1 MKTIKIYSLNVAAYL
16 KSNGFDVVKFEKEN
30 SKTVFYFN
38 DSELLQK
45 FIKKYQ
51 DDIELR
57 KFISAYLMLKLRS
70 TLMDKKEMKKN
81 KSSSNGENVE

>member
-1 MKTIKIYSLNVAAYL
+1 MNVAAYL
-16 KSNGFDVVKFEKEN
+16 KSNGFDVVKIEKEKEN

-51 DDIELR
+51 DDVELR

>member
-16 KSNGFDVVKFEKEN
+16 KSNGFDVVKIEKEN

-51 DDIELR
+51 DDVELR

-70 TLMDKKEMKKN
+70 TLMDIKEMKKN

>member
-1 MKTIKIYSLNVAAYL
+1 MNVAAYL

>member
-16 KSNGFDVVKFEKEN
+16 KSNGFDVVKIEKEN

-51 DDIELR
+51 DDVELR

>member
-38 DSELLQK
+38 DSDLLQK

-57 KFISAYLMLKLRS
+57 KFISAYKDIR
-70 TLMDKKEMKKN
+70 EMTKQ
-81 KSSSNGENVE
+81 S